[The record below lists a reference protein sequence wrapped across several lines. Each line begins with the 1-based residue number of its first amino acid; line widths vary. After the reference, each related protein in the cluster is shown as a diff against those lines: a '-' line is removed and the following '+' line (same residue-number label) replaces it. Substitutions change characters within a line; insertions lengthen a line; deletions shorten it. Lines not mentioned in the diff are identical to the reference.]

1 MRNFRGYILP
11 LVAAG
16 AVAPLAFV
24 AYGADL
30 LPSPRIPTKVVPSSG
45 FTDIPVQK
53 TPTLKKHD
61 SAPVNKEAV
70 VDSELDAWFNR
81 YQQNKN
87 AMELKG
93 DELTKFNKK
102 LDEVSRRLVLL
113 RHLDT
118 DSKVKVKIIND
129 TLKDLNG
136 AAEKTPMRQHV
147 LFPYLVDEI
156 VDNHKISPEDSTRAW
171 RYLRDEGGNSCPTRR
186 MMLRDLDIGATGRSV
201 EDSRIL
207 LTRIQ
212 RYKSKRFRE
221 LALESFVGNLPE
233 DHRAPLKPDILK
245 MAAGYPKILQEYE
258 WISGVKAIKDD
269 DDAAVAKL
277 QEPQKSLAH
286 ARRAAM
292 RRLCANSQ
300 KHFTAAL
307 KRDKLQKSFDDVEA
321 TAIKI
326 EACYRSQSHQARLK
340 FWQEIEQPLQES
352 YGFPGL
358 EMALR
363 RRGLILW
370 GTDSFEEARSIFQ
383 RILVEGEKANN
394 PEIESRALF
403 TFGRIEENGGKY
415 EAAIAHYAK
424 YNEKFPTHEEIENVR
439 ISLVTL
445 TSLVGKP
452 QDALNLIEKF
462 VEEETKLPIDKRSV
476 NVLPFALFW
485 GGRVHMSLG
494 HQDKAI
500 AMWGRAAQEFYSTF
514 YGSLGHFMVE
524 KVTGKTLPLS
534 AFGSQP
540 FDEKKLEAKLDA
552 DGQLTYRRA
561 KALLDLGLK
570 NDARCEMKELEGEDT
585 EYVKVLFRS
594 MLQFVLGDW
603 LDAVRTYAGLPRSYR
618 NTLPYGMERI
628 LFPRTYEDHV
638 ASYTRK
644 LELDPDIVFAI
655 IRQESVFNPR
665 ARSPVGARGLMQLM
679 PQTARMEAKS
689 LRPDYIAPDHRKS
702 IARQIKDERS
712 LEEAE
717 FNISLG
723 VHHVHRLLER
733 YKSPVFVLTAYNASP
748 KATERWLRTIGTD
761 DILAFIEQIPYR
773 ETKAYVKLVMR
784 NYFYY
789 KRWYGDTKE
798 RLTHIEPLVNNILV
812 SQTNKPGQAPA
823 ASLPAE
829 IAPAEMSPVS
839 HDIPS
844 DTKDNGT

>member
-1 MRNFRGYILP
+1 MSW
-11 LVAAG
+11 
-16 AVAPLAFV
+16 AFI
-24 AYGADL
+24 ASGADL
-30 LPSPRIPTKVVPSSG
+30 LPSPRIPAKVVPSSG
-45 FTDIPVQK
+45 FTDLPVQK
-53 TPTLKKHD
+53 APATKKQE
-61 SAPVNKEAV
+61 SASVNKDAV
-70 VDSELDAWFNR
+70 VDPELDAWFNR

-93 DELTKFNKK
+93 EELTKFNKS
-102 LDEVSRRLVLL
+102 LDEVTRRLVLL

-118 DSKVKVKIIND
+118 DSKVKNKIITD
-129 TLKDLNG
+129 TMKDVSVE
-136 AAEKTPMRQHV
+136 ADKAPMRQHV

-156 VDNHKISPEDSTRAW
+156 VGNHKISPDDSARAW
-171 RYLRDEGGNSCPTRR
+171 KYLREEGGNSCPTRR

-201 EDSRIL
+201 DDSRNL

-221 LALESFVGNLPE
+221 LALESFAGNLPE
-233 DHRAPLKPDILK
+233 DHRAALKPDILK
-245 MAAGYPKILQEYE
+245 MAAGYPKILQEHE

-286 ARRAAM
+286 ARRAVG
-292 RRLCANSQ
+292 RRLCTNGQ
-300 KHFTAAL
+300 KHFTDAL
-307 KRDKLQKSFDDVEA
+307 KRDKELKSFDDVEA

-358 EMALR
+358 EMAMR

-370 GTDSFEEARSIFQ
+370 GTDAFEEARAIFQ
-383 RILVEGEKANN
+383 RILAEGEKANN

-462 VEEETKLPIDKRSV
+462 IEEEGKLPIDKRSV

-485 GGRVHMSLG
+485 GGRIHMSMG

-500 AMWGRAAQEFYSTF
+500 AMWSRVAQEFYSTF
-514 YGSLGHFMVE
+514 YGALGHFMVE
-524 KVTGKTLPLS
+524 KVTGKTMPLS
-534 AFGSQP
+534 AFGNVP
-540 FDEKKLEAKLDA
+540 FDEKKIEAELDA
-552 DGQLTYRRA
+552 DARLTYRRA

-570 NDARCEMKELEGEDT
+570 NDARCEMKELEGEET
-585 EYVKVLFRS
+585 EYAKVLFRS
-594 MLQFVLGDW
+594 MLQYVLGDW
-603 LDAVRTYAGLPRSYR
+603 LDAVRTYANLPRSYR

-665 ARSPVGARGLMQLM
+665 AKSPVGARGLMQLM

-689 LRPDYIAPDHRKS
+689 LRTDYLAPDHRKS
-702 IARQIKDERS
+702 IARQAKDERS

-761 DILAFIEQIPYR
+761 DILSFIEQIPYR

-798 RLTHIEPLVNNILV
+798 RLTHLEPLVNKILV
-812 SQTNKPGQAPA
+812 TQNNKPGQPTTGSVPHPQEVA
-823 ASLPAE
+823 PAE
-829 IAPAEMSPVS
+829 ISPVS
-839 HDIPS
+839 HDATS
-844 DTKDNGT
+844 ESQDNGT